1 MLTKE
6 HAQAW
11 VRTVAAL
18 HLPKNATSY
27 KFQPYVETAQQN
39 TLGLMT
45 DLQPQE
51 GKVVE
56 VSPDYCLVKTD
67 RTRFFVA
74 ARHLLESVP
83 EVGSTV
89 RITPYARKNFDGARV
104 DAPKTEVSGGVVFET
119 FTIGRITTRLPIVN
133 REGIRCPE
141 LLDTINLIEDQL
153 TPDRCRSLSQALV
166 DFGAGGHPIGY
177 KDPLPSEIIDVPPTL
192 QFRVSTK
199 KFQGNLVIIYDR
211 AGDHYVVQLTE
222 PNTAQVVQ
230 SKDLVFNR
238 DLAAAVVEL
247 LDDGAWRIAK
257 VEVLKAAPKRRAPK
271 ADLLAA

>member
-18 HLPKNATSY
+18 HLPKNAMSY
-27 KFQPYVETAQQN
+27 KFQLYVENAQEN
-39 TLGLMT
+39 AIGLMT

-83 EVGSTV
+83 EVGATV
-89 RITPYARKNFDGARV
+89 RITPYARKNFDGVRA

-133 REGIRCPE
+133 REGLRCPE
-141 LLDTINLIEDQL
+141 LLDTINLVEDQL

-238 DLAAAVVEL
+238 NLAAAVVEL